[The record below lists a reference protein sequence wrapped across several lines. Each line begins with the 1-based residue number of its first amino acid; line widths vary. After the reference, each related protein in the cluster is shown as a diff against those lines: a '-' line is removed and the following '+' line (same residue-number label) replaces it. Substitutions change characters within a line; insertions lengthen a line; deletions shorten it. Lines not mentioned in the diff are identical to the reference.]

1 MASVSELLDS
11 FVENFNAGRF
21 EGALED
27 FAPDGVFEEI
37 GTGRRFA
44 PQESVENARA
54 GKAAVPDAR
63 GTIERTLIDGDRGA
77 AEIAWTGTNT
87 GPFMGQPPT
96 GKATTLRTVAVLE
109 TAGGKITRARHYVD
123 VAGLLAQL
131 GMGAAPAAGA
141 GAR

>member
-27 FAPDGVFEEI
+27 FAPDGVLEEV
-37 GTGRRFA
+37 GTGRRFT
-44 PQESVENARA
+44 PQESVESARA
-54 GKAAVPDAR
+54 WKAAFPDAR

-77 AEIAWTGTNT
+77 AEIVWTGTNS
-87 GPFMGQPPT
+87 GPLLGQPPT
-96 GKATTLRTVAVLE
+96 GKAVTIRAVAVLE
-109 TAGGKITRARHYVD
+109 TAGGKITRARHYLD
-123 VAGLLAQL
+123 VAGMMAQL
-131 GMGAAPAAGA
+131 GTGAAPTAGA